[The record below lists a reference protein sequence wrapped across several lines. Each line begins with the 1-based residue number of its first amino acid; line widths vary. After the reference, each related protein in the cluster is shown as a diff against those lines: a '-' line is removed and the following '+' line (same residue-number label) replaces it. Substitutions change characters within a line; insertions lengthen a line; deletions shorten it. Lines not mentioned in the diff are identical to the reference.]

1 MYDRWRPFIMNRFII
16 LLTLMSLRS
25 FGQEKDLEID
35 KHLTGQ
41 GRTIVMSFI
50 NDGHRNF
57 IFVDRMH
64 PGLMHLKNYDR
75 CKDIS
80 FLKFILVKTD
90 SKKYEFIKYDN
101 CGQTSVT
108 TDSKALK
115 FFEENRVQIDME
127 SIDDKGYI
135 DHAVFYSLYEIR
147 NGKLMTYKEFC
158 KESVDLEEDMGTKNK
173 NQGMKMYKFFSM
185 LDTELSELIK

>member
-1 MYDRWRPFIMNRFII
+1 MNRFII

-25 FGQEKDLEID
+25 FGQGKDLDID

-41 GRTIVMSFI
+41 DRTIVMSFI
-50 NDGHRNF
+50 NAGHRNF
-57 IFVDRMH
+57 IFVDRTH

-75 CKDIS
+75 CKDVS
-80 FLKFILVKTD
+80 VLKFILVKTD

-108 TDSKALK
+108 TDSNALK
-115 FFEENRVQIDME
+115 FLEENRVQIDME
-127 SIDDKGYI
+127 LIDDKGYI
-135 DHAVFYSLYEIR
+135 DHTVFYSLYEIR
-147 NGKLMTYKEFC
+147 NGKLITYKYFC
-158 KESVDLEEDMGTKNK
+158 KESVDFEEDKETKSR
-173 NQGMKMYKFFSM
+173 NQNLKMYKFFNM